1 MLETVAGYLK
11 AEGYSVIFKV
21 NSNIMTIWML
31 ISVAIPRRE
40 NWSTLV
46 KKIFVKWQTYHVTHG
61 NTVRV

>member
-1 MLETVAGYLK
+1 MLEIVAGYLK
-11 AEGYSVIFKV
+11 AVDA
-21 NSNIMTIWML
+21 L